1 MHLLFLTGF
10 FFWKNKLPT
19 IEMFLGTF
27 LSNAIFLL
35 LIFVVNPSYSSFLAY
50 ANKKFGNQ
58 PF

>member
-1 MHLLFLTGF
+1 
-10 FFWKNKLPT
+10 LPT

-27 LSNAIFLL
+27 LSSAIFLL
-35 LIFVVNPSYSSFLAY
+35 LISVVNPSYSSFLAD